1 MKELM
6 LDIETLGNTPGSI
19 VFEVGAVLFDEK
31 GVLDTF
37 HAFLPIYASADR
49 GFTIALHTLEWWHG
63 KGRSLS
69 AIMAMAETTVPI
81 NDTML
86 RLAQFMDGVEQ
97 FWSKGNFDYPLMARY
112 FDSCNLNTPW
122 KYGQVRE
129 LRTMLCELG
138 LRQPKADIT
147 HNALEDALQQVELLV
162 SARGMMAGSIPQPAG
177 RKGKI
182 YRNGKDVHGDSG
194 DTGMAGEK
202 PKENKNFERG
212 LELLRQLADLQNG
225 PPRARYEDEWAS
237 VMDETQEFL
246 KQHEA

>member
-37 HAFLPIYASADR
+37 HAFMPVAASAHR
-49 GFTIALHTLEWWHG
+49 GFTIALPTLSWRADN
-63 KGRSLS
+63 GRSLNDIITMS
-69 AIMAMAETTVPI
+69 GLEGSI

-86 RLAQFMDGVEQ
+86 RLAKFMDGVEQ

-129 LRTMLCELG
+129 LRTMLSEFG
-138 LRQPKADIT
+138 IVTPKADIS
-147 HNALEDALQQVELLV
+147 HNALEDALQQVELLLKM
-162 SARGMMAGSIPQPAG
+162 RGMVGGNPKRDEI
-177 RKGKI
+177 REKGL
-182 YRNGKDVHGDSG
+182 D
-194 DTGMAGEK
+194 
-202 PKENKNFERG
+202 
-212 LELLRQLADLQNG
+212 LLRQLVDLQNG
-225 PPRARYEDEWAS
+225 PPLARYEDEWVTVVAD
-237 VMDETQEFL
+237 VHEFL
-246 KQHEA
+246 KQHEV